1 MAKGKRSA
9 RNILNWENA
18 AMHCAPNSSR
28 TRLILLL
35 SLSCLLSACSSM
47 TSSVGTTRQMYQE
60 IKAASRI
67 GYLQVHQQWLKERRQ
82 DCRVPKTDG
91 DDPIHQG
98 EAGPDWREVSIGL
111 WNKIEMGCPVWMLQ
125 HPK

>member
-1 MAKGKRSA
+1 
-9 RNILNWENA
+9 
-18 AMHCAPNSSR
+18 MHCAPNSSR

-47 TSSVGTTRQMYQE
+47 TSSVATTRQMYQE
-60 IKAASRI
+60 IKVASRM
-67 GYLQVHQQWLKERRQ
+67 GYIQVHQQWLKERRQ

-98 EAGPDWREVSIGL
+98 AFGPDWREVSIGL